1 MAINI
6 FKSITEELAAAIW
19 YAMDSR
25 FLTGIEW
32 DYLTEQERKD
42 YLTVADSIWGS
53 NEHFIPDEIFGE
65 PDLDFVRDMVQNFD
79 GADTGEPLVDIASD
93 VAKFVCGIS
102 TKRDEGTVRFETPS
116 DEINKEIVGDIK
128 SWLRAYDELF
138 YDSPHNTEF
147 PRPGH
152 LNKLTSAPD
161 STDEKF
167 VKLSVNLNM
176 ETAEALKNVS
186 ASMGVNF
193 TDTIHRAI
201 AVLQFFHNEKSQ
213 GRVIQTMERDGK
225 NKREIT
231 LGK

>member
-6 FKSITEELAAAIW
+6 FKSITEELAAALW

-32 DYLTEQERKD
+32 DYLTDQERKD
-42 YLTVADSIWGS
+42 YITVADSIWGS

-65 PDLDFVRDMVQNFD
+65 PDFDFVRDMVQNFD
-79 GADTGEPLVDIASD
+79 GADSGEPLADIASD

-102 TKRDEGTVRFETPS
+102 TQRDEGTVRFETPS
-116 DEINKEIVGDIK
+116 DKINKEIVDDIK

-147 PRPGH
+147 ARPGH
-152 LNKLTSAPD
+152 IKNVVPASS
-161 STDEKF
+161 STDDGL
-167 VKLSVNLNM
+167 VKLSVNLNK
-176 ETAEALKNVS
+176 ETAEALKSVS
-186 ASMGVNF
+186 ASMGVNI
-193 TDTIHRAI
+193 TDSIHRAI

-213 GRVIQTMERDGK
+213 GRVIQTMESDGK